1 MFAVHVYE
9 RVRIT
14 DLGSIVNDLGLINDL
29 SFVVSLK
36 KSLVTLE
43 IISCSVKLRSSLIA
57 EYKRISIHF
66 FF

>member
-36 KSLVTLE
+36 KKPCY
-43 IISCSVKLRSSLIA
+43 IRDNFMQC
-57 EYKRISIHF
+57 
-66 FF
+66 